1 MKDRL
6 SNLVSKLFTMPLI
19 KLLLVLSFAA
29 LAPAAK
35 DNSSQNSN
43 LDKPVNNKQT
53 LFSYIRTH
61 RQAKNI
67 VINWGT
73 SSISGV
79 HHFVIYHSEVGDF
92 FDPID
97 QVDPDGSLKYTYK
110 QENVFPGYHYYFIRA
125 VMNGG
130 APSID
135 SPVDVVRIVGH

>member
-1 MKDRL
+1 MN
-6 SNLVSKLFTMPLI
+6 NLVSKLFTMPLI
-19 KLLLVLSFAA
+19 KLLLVLA
-29 LAPAAK
+29 LGGLTTSPTNTVPRTTNA
-35 DNSSQNSN
+35 DNAVI
-43 LDKPVNNKQT
+43 KKQT
-53 LFSYIRTH
+53 FFSYIRTH

-97 QVDPDGSLKYTYK
+97 QVDPDGSLKYTFK
-110 QENVFPGYHYYFIRA
+110 QEQVFPGYHYYYIKA

-130 APSID
+130 ASSID